1 MDDQYESLI
10 ESLNSRIPVY
20 QSAHTYAETIHRE
33 GTRNLERTRRHIED
47 DTKRHLD
54 TYDINHGLSTQD
66 LRTLL
71 KIVAKELPDCGRKR
85 GAILRYI
92 KAYTPEPND
101 DNQKLYQILNETR
114 T

>member
-1 MDDQYESLI
+1 MDDQYESLT
-10 ESLNSRIPVY
+10 ESLNSRNPVY
-20 QSAHTYAETIHRE
+20 QSAHNYIDQIHRE
-33 GTRNLERTRRHIED
+33 GNRYIERTLGHIQS

-54 TYDINHGLSTQD
+54 TNEIDHGLNTQD

-71 KIVAKELPDCGRKR
+71 KIIAKDLPDCGRKR

-92 KAYTPEPND
+92 KAYTPEPNN
-101 DNQKLYQILNETR
+101 DNRKLYQILNETQ